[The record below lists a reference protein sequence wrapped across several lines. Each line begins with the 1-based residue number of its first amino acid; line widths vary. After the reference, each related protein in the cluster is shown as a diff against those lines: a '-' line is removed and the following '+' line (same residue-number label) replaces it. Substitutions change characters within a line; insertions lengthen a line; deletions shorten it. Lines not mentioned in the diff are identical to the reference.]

1 MFEAIVFVTTI
12 LFVNMIGLLFH
23 IPELY
28 VMIVNFVITL
38 FTLALLWKL
47 KAPFLPS
54 SKAKVASMMKVA
66 DIQKWD
72 VVYELWSWDGRLL
85 RAAHRYDPSKLV
97 GYELSPTLVWYSC
110 FLNILYKQNAVYK
123 RADIFAQ
130 DFSDADVL
138 FCFLLPQGMDKI
150 MKDIRPTLKPWTRLI
165 SNIFTFK
172 DIKAHHKEWG
182 VYLYIKE

>member
-54 SKAKVASMMKVA
+54 SNNKVERMMTIA
-66 DIQKWD
+66 AIQK
-72 VVYELWSWDGRLL
+72 
-85 RAAHRYDPSKLV
+85 
-97 GYELSPTLVWYSC
+97 
-110 FLNILYKQNAVYK
+110 
-123 RADIFAQ
+123 
-130 DFSDADVL
+130 
-138 FCFLLPQGMDKI
+138 
-150 MKDIRPTLKPWTRLI
+150 
-165 SNIFTFK
+165 
-172 DIKAHHKEWG
+172 
-182 VYLYIKE
+182 

>member
-12 LFVNMIGLLFH
+12 LFVNMMGLLFH

-54 SKAKVASMMKVA
+54 SKDKVERMMKIA
-66 DIQKWD
+66 AIQKWD

-85 RAAHRYDPSKLV
+85 RAAHRYYPSKLV
-97 GYELSPTLVWYSC
+97 GYELSPTLVWYSR
-110 FLNILYKQNAVYK
+110 FLALVHKQQIVYK

-138 FCFLLPQGMDKI
+138 FCFLLPQGMEKI

-172 DIKAHHKEWG
+172 DIKANHIEWA